1 MTDSMKRR
9 PRKRFS
15 AEFQREVV
23 ELLRTSGMTAAQ
35 VSAELGVSQSALYRW
50 ANER

>member
-1 MTDSMKRR
+1 MTDSMKKR

-35 VSAELGVSQSALYRW
+35 VSAELGVSESALYRW